1 MDRGAADYD
10 FLVKLLLVGDF
21 GTGKSSLLVRFTD
34 DSFTSSYITTIGV
47 DFKIRTVMCGDSIV
61 KLQIWDT
68 AGQERFRTITAAYYR
83 GAMGILVVYSVSD
96 NRSFLNIR
104 KWMSEIDQY
113 ASDNVK
119 RILIGNNCDVDPSER
134 QVTYEQGAELA
145 KEFGIQF
152 FETSGKTNT
161 NVDDCF
167 MAITKEIVDHLKIT
181 SHSVAEK
188 ASMTLIP
195 CNYLISPQ

>member
-1 MDRGAADYD
+1 
-10 FLVKLLLVGDF
+10 
-21 GTGKSSLLVRFTD
+21 
-34 DSFTSSYITTIGV
+34 
-47 DFKIRTVMCGDSIV
+47 MCGDSKV

-83 GAMGILVVYSVSD
+83 GAMGILAVYSVSD
-96 NRSFLNIR
+96 SQSFLNVR
-104 KWMSEIDQY
+104 KWMSEIDQH

-119 RILIGNNCDVDPSER
+119 RILIGNNCDVDSSER
-134 QVTYEQGAELA
+134 VRSDPLPTYPPSPPLNSPNLFFHLQQVTYEQGAELA

-181 SHSVAEK
+181 SHSVTEK